1 MAKFRNVTVKIP
13 EEHALRIEQ
22 VDGRDLETIVNDVV
36 MGWFEDQRRRDIPVK
51 RQGIS
56 WHTKLYEAM
65 LKHVG
70 QGGVSS
76 YIREAV
82 YEDLSRTEKG
92 LIAVPDWKD
101 GRDKIKMK
109 GVRKP
114 ASDRLAC
121 QAPIIFPAQWI
132 DILEERYPGKVST
145 YIKAVVQTKLE
156 KQFKISL
163 PVQKGLGMFLNR

>member
-1 MAKFRNVTVKIP
+1 MAKYRNVTVKIP
-13 EEHALRIEQ
+13 EEHASKIEQ
-22 VDGRDLETIVNDVV
+22 VDGRDLETIINDVV
-36 MGWFEDQRRRDIPVK
+36 AGWFEDHRRRDIPVK

-56 WHTKLYEAM
+56 WSKPLYEAM

-82 YEDLSRTEKG
+82 YEDLSKNHKG

-109 GVRKP
+109 GVRKA

-132 DILEERYPGKVST
+132 ELLEEMYPKKVST
-145 YIKAVVQTKLE
+145 YIKAVVQMKLE
-156 KQFKISL
+156 KQFKISV